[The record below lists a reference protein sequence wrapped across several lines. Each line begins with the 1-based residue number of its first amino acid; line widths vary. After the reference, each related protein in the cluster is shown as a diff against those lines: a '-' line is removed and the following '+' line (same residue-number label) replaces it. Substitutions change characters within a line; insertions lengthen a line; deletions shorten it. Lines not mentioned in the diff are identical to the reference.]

1 MHFSFDINWVVW
13 CRGYLYYFLR
23 KLNRKIWIG
32 YPIYRQWV
40 SDPVG
45 ESVCLSEL
53 GFCSIYIFTVRC
65 HSVQATRLELW
76 IYSIW
81 QISITS
87 SCFPPA
93 YHDVDKDSDI
103 CTILV
108 QRRTQ
113 HHCVRTWQ
121 QPLLICEWRMGSRTA
136 TSSDLRFL
144 LISLFTFFK
153 R

>member
-40 SDPVG
+40 TDPVG

-65 HSVQATRLELW
+65 HSVQATLLELW
-76 IYSIW
+76 ISSIW

-87 SCFPPA
+87 SCFPPT

-108 QRRTQ
+108 QRNPSTIVSELDNRRYWFVSEGWGLVQQ
-113 HHCVRTWQ
+113 HPQICV
-121 QPLLICEWRMGSRTA
+121 
-136 TSSDLRFL
+136 FY
-144 LISLFTFFK
+144 
-153 R
+153 

>member
-40 SDPVG
+40 TDPVG

-53 GFCSIYIFTVRC
+53 GFCSIYILTVRC
-65 HSVQATRLELW
+65 HSVQGTRLELW
-76 IYSIW
+76 ISSIW
-81 QISITS
+81 QIFITS

-93 YHDVDKDSDI
+93 YHDVDKRHMYDT
-103 CTILV
+103 CTKKDPA
-108 QRRTQ
+108 
-113 HHCVRTWQ
+113 
-121 QPLLICEWRMGSRTA
+121 PLCQNLTTA
-136 TSSDLRFL
+136 AIDLWVKDGVSYSNILRFA
-144 LISLFTFFK
+144 FFINFPLYFF
-153 R
+153 

>member
-40 SDPVG
+40 SDSVG

-76 IYSIW
+76 ISSIW

-108 QRRTQ
+108 QRLCQNLTTDAIDLW
-113 HHCVRTWQ
+113 VKDGVSYSN
-121 QPLLICEWRMGSRTA
+121 I
-136 TSSDLRFL
+136 LRFA
-144 LISLFTFFK
+144 FFINFPLYFF
-153 R
+153 